1 MSEIVVD
8 IPAWMYEKLVAIANL
23 CEKSIDEVAAS
34 FFCRRGGSHPF
45 LPMRWFTPAKHE
57 RKTR

>member
-8 IPAWMYEKLVAIANL
+8 VPSWMYDKLAAIANL

-34 FFCRRGGSHPF
+34 FFAAEVVHTPF
-45 LPMRWFTPAKHE
+45 CP
-57 RKTR
+57 

>member
-34 FFCRRGGSHPF
+34 FFAAEVVHTPF
-45 LPMRWFTPAKHE
+45 CP
-57 RKTR
+57 